1 MEDILIP
8 IILFLVIG
16 IVLVTH
22 YYLRSKE
29 KQLIIEKGLDAESIK
44 QLYSNRKTVSSS
56 YNLMKIGIISVA
68 FGLGLGLGMAAEESG
83 KAEFWVPLCIFVFT
97 GVGFITA
104 NLIGKKLDDKNADK
118 D

>member
-1 MEDILIP
+1 MEDTFIP

-29 KQLIIEKGLDAESIK
+29 KQLIIEKGIDAESIK

-83 KAEFWVPLCIFVFT
+83 KFWVPLCIFVFT